1 MSDNATTVSAER
13 PADGH
18 AASPFGDLAG
28 IRTRYRSEMRTNW
41 ARRLTYS
48 GILAGGIALMIYGFV
63 QLEFSWL
70 KIWNGLGQLGTFVHL
85 MVPPTYG
92 TEDKLWLYVHSLGE
106 TLAIALLGTLL
117 AALLAFP
124 VSFFGANNV
133 MTQRIIHFMARRT
146 FDTFRAI
153 DPLIWALVW
162 VNVTGLGPF
171 TGILAIMT
179 GTFGDFSKLFSEAI
193 EAADKKPIE
202 GVVAS
207 GGSTVQGVRFGILPQ
222 VLPVMLSQV
231 LYYFESN
238 TRSATIIGI
247 VGAGGIGLHLAEQIR
262 TLEWQHVSFLILMIL
277 VTVAIIDQISARI
290 RFSIIGR
297 TGGNEK

>member
-1 MSDNATTVSAER
+1 
-13 PADGH
+13 
-18 AASPFGDLAG
+18 
-28 IRTRYRSEMRTNW
+28 MRTNW
-41 ARRLTYS
+41 SRRT
-48 GILAGGIALMIYGFV
+48 LAVAIIVAGLSLMVFGFWW
-63 QLEFSWL
+63 LEFSWL
-70 KIWNGLGQLGTFVHL
+70 KIWNGLGRLGSFVPL
-85 MVPPTYG
+85 MIPPSFG
-92 TEDKLWLYVHSLGE
+92 TEDKLWVYLESLGE
-106 TLAIALLGTLL
+106 TLAIAFLGTLL

-124 VSFFGANNV
+124 VSFLGANNV
-133 MTQRIIHFMARRT
+133 TTQRVIHFMSRRT
-146 FDTFRAI
+146 FDTVRAV

-179 GTFGDFSKLFSEAI
+179 GTFGDFAKLFSEAI
-193 EAADKKPIE
+193 EASDKKAVE

-207 GGSTVQGVRFGILPQ
+207 GGSAAEGVRFGIVPQ
-222 VLPVMLSQV
+222 VLPVVLSQV

-277 VTVAIIDQISARI
+277 VTVAVIDFLSSRI
-290 RFSIIGR
+290 RFAIIGKAAR
-297 TGGNEK
+297 DR

>member
-1 MSDNATTVSAER
+1 MFPPS
-13 PADGH
+13 
-18 AASPFGDLAG
+18 
-28 IRTRYRSEMRTNW
+28 
-41 ARRLTYS
+41 
-48 GILAGGIALMIYGFV
+48 YG
-63 QLEFSWL
+63 
-70 KIWNGLGQLGTFVHL
+70 N
-85 MVPPTYG
+85 
-92 TEDKLWLYVHSLGE
+92 EDRLWLYLDSLGE

-124 VSFFGANNV
+124 VSFLGANNV
-133 MTQRIIHFMARRT
+133 MTQRVIHFMSRRS
-146 FDTFRAI
+146 FDTFRAV

-171 TGILAIMT
+171 TGILAIAT
-179 GTFGDFSKLFSEAI
+179 GTFGDFAKLFSEAI
-193 EAADKKPIE
+193 EAADKKPVE

-207 GGSTVQGVRFGILPQ
+207 GGSAVEGVRFGMLPQ

-262 TLEWQHVSFLILMIL
+262 TLEWQNVSFLIIMIL
-277 VTVAIIDQISARI
+277 LTVAVIDYISAKL
-290 RFSIIGR
+290 RFAIIGAR
-297 TGGNEK
+297 PADQ